1 MSKKVFY
8 SHCYQQT
15 AWLPMQPFAHRLAL
29 GDLCQMRQGRFQPLL
44 NIGDAHLVENLL
56 VSPEIALDQS
66 GWALS
71 RGVKQ
76 LLCETQTEQGGDSED
91 YYWTRQV
98 LEFSHTGDFI
108 FHAKKPKA
116 SLLMNWAQIRD
127 DLTLKLTQLHY
138 GFRQVYVITG
148 VAKVEDWGLAVAGQ
162 ADARLEMSAALC
174 DSNSFNLLSH
184 GSARAD
190 RCTGIDCYEKTN
202 GQPAYFFKAKKLVM
216 SDAMTDRYLSLV
228 VENKAELGGGEIA
241 NWLQAD
247 LLDLVKVNELNL
259 TTSISFFNWVDMSL
273 DDVAL
278 LSD

>member
-8 SHCYQQT
+8 NHCYQQT
-15 AWLPMQPFAHRLAL
+15 SWLPMHPLTHRLAL
-29 GDLCQMRQGRFQPLL
+29 GDLCQLRQGRFQPLL

-56 VSPEIALDQS
+56 VSREILLDDS

-71 RGVKQ
+71 RGVQQ
-76 LLCETQTEQGGDSED
+76 LLCETQTEQGSSNEH
-91 YYWTRQV
+91 YQCTRQV
-98 LEFSHTGDFI
+98 LEFSNTGDFI
-108 FHAKKPKA
+108 FHARKPKA
-116 SLLMNWAQIRD
+116 SLLLNWAQIRD

-148 VAKVEDWGLAVAGQ
+148 VATAQDWGLAVAGQ
-162 ADARLEMSAALC
+162 AEARLEMSAALC
-174 DSNSFNLLSH
+174 ENNSFRLLSH
-184 GSARAD
+184 SSARAE
-190 RCTGIDCYEKTN
+190 RCTGLACYEKSSD
-202 GQPAYFFKAKKLVM
+202 QPVYFFKAKKLVM
-216 SDAMTDRYLSLV
+216 SDTMTDRYLNLV
-228 VENKAELGGGEIA
+228 VENKAELGGGDIA